1 MATKADKKNAIR
13 QDIIDSAAIYSQ
25 SLAGKAF
32 LYIYIYIWGRLI
44 FTFQLLNMM
53 ICQLR

>member
-32 LYIYIYIWGRLI
+32 LSLYIWGRLI

>member
-13 QDIIDSAAIYSQ
+13 QEIIDSAAIYSQ

-32 LYIYIYIWGRLI
+32 IYIWGRLI